1 MLCSNGVETTESTE
15 LEICRHIGAHTVSH
29 LNFVDL
35 RGHFQGQI

>member
-1 MLCSNGVETTESTE
+1 MAAKL
-15 LEICRHIGAHTVSH
+15 LKAQLKKFAHILGHTQTVSH